1 MTKLQTISDKNTKSF
16 KIKKLLVKKLN
27 KEQFKKDNLIIVI
40 GGDGFMLQTLKKNKN
55 SKKLFY
61 GINSGN
67 YGFLMNKFSSKNIIK
82 NLSKANMVSIYPL
95 EMIVKNK
102 SNQARKSLAINEVS
116 ILRQSRQA
124 ASLSIKQ
131 GSRQII
137 KKLVSDGVLVS
148 TPAGS
153 TAYNLSVHGPILS
166 LHSKKLSISP
176 ISAFRPR
183 RWKGKIVNDKSKI
196 IITNLDPS
204 KRPISAVADN
214 LEVRNAKSITVKT
227 NNKIKEFIF
236 QISNTEK
243 IYLSKNSE
251 DLKFNEKILSVKL
264 DKKIIYKENIILQ
277 SLYKAATD
285 QNIPPNTIIEFAR
298 IYGFQVDF
306 QRDIRKEDKFQ
317 IMYEVFIDENKKIIE
332 TGEILFAN
340 LKLSGQDNSLY
351 YFDKENLEGHYDKN
365 GKSVQKALMK
375 SPINGAR
382 LSSSFGMRKH
392 PIDGYNKMHR
402 GTDFA
407 APKGTPIMASGNG
420 IVKKAGWCG
429 GGGNCVKIRHNSTY
443 ETVYAHMSK
452 FARGIKN
459 GVRVKQGQTI
469 GYVGSTGKST
479 GPHLHYEVIVNGKKV
494 NSQKL
499 KLPSGKVLKGKNRE
513 YFETAKIKLD
523 VLKSEKIIG
532 LN

>member
-1 MTKLQTISDKNTKSF
+1 MRKKLVKLFFDNSRIILLVFLFIFTTIIATFSAYQKKLKDNKFNELINNTYLKKTLREIVNNLEPKYKTYNH
-16 KIKKLLVKKLN
+16 KIKSGETFDKILKGYSID
-27 KEQFKKDNLIIVI
+27 KEQVKA
-40 GGDGFMLQTLKKNKN
+40 
-55 SKKLFY
+55 
-61 GINSGN
+61 
-67 YGFLMNKFSSKNIIK
+67 IK
-82 NLSKANMVSIYPL
+82 ENLSKKTDI
-95 EMIVKNK
+95 NK
-102 SNQARKSLAINEVS
+102 LNT
-116 ILRQSRQA
+116 
-124 ASLSIKQ
+124 KQ
-131 GSRQII
+131 RIQ
-137 KKLVSDGVLVS
+137 
-148 TPAGS
+148 
-153 TAYNLSVHGPILS
+153 
-166 LHSKKLSISP
+166 
-176 ISAFRPR
+176 
-183 RWKGKIVNDKSKI
+183 
-196 IITNLDPS
+196 
-204 KRPISAVADN
+204 
-214 LEVRNAKSITVKT
+214 ITVDQT

-243 IYLSKNSE
+243 IILTKTNEIS
-251 DLKFNEKILSVKL
+251 KFNEEVLVLKL
-264 DKKIIYKENIILQ
+264 NKKIIYNENVILQ

-306 QRDIRKEDKFQ
+306 QRDIRKGDKFQ
-317 IMYEVFIDENKKIIE
+317 IMYEVFIDNKNKIIQ

-351 YFDKENLEGHYDKN
+351 YFDKKNVQGHYNKN

-375 SPINGAR
+375 TPINGAR

-392 PIDGYNKMHR
+392 PIDGFNKMHR

-429 GGGNCVKIRHNSTY
+429 GGGNCVKIKHNSTY

-452 FARGIKN
+452 FARGIKK

-479 GPHLHYEVIVNGKKV
+479 GPHLHYEVIVNGKRV

-499 KLPSGKVLKGKNRE
+499 KLPSGKILKGKDRE
-513 YFETAKIKLD
+513 LFETSKIKLN

>member
-1 MTKLQTISDKNTKSF
+1 MLKKLQSF
-16 KIKKLLVKKLN
+16 F
-27 KEQFKKDNLIIVI
+27 FKRLKVLGLFLIIIFTIIVSLLFN
-40 GGDGFMLQTLKKNKN
+40 DKKNLQSKKYNNFINNIYLKKTL
-55 SKKLFY
+55 SE
-61 GINSGN
+61 
-67 YGFLMNKFSSKNIIK
+67 II
-82 NLSKANMVSIYPL
+82 
-95 EMIVKNK
+95 
-102 SNQARKSLAINEVS
+102 
-116 ILRQSRQA
+116 
-124 ASLSIKQ
+124 
-131 GSRQII
+131 
-137 KKLVSDGVLVS
+137 
-148 TPAGS
+148 
-153 TAYNLSVHGPILS
+153 
-166 LHSKKLSISP
+166 
-176 ISAFRPR
+176 
-183 RWKGKIVNDKSKI
+183 
-196 IITNLDPS
+196 
-204 KRPISAVADN
+204 DN
-214 LEVRNAKSITVKT
+214 LEPRYKKYNHKIKSGETFDKILNSYSIEKEEISAIKKSLLKKSIINKLNTNQKIQIIVDQT

-243 IYLSKNSE
+243 IYLSKSSE
-251 DLKFNEKILSVKL
+251 ESDFSKKILIIKL

-317 IMYEVFIDENKKIIE
+317 IMYEVFIDKNNKVIE
-332 TGEILFAN
+332 TGKILFAN

-351 YFDKENLEGHYDKN
+351 YFDKGSVEGHYDKN

-375 SPINGAR
+375 TPINGAR

-392 PIDGYNKMHR
+392 PIDGFNKIHR

-407 APKGTPIMASGNG
+407 APKGTSIMASGNG
-420 IVKKAGWCG
+420 IIKKAGWCG
-429 GGGNCVKIRHNSTY
+429 SGGNCIKIRHNSTY

-452 FARGIKN
+452 FSRGIKK

-513 YFETAKIKLD
+513 LFETIKIKLD